1 MKAASNKGVIF
12 LTKIG
17 MIGLGKMGLNLSK
30 NLVRNSIEVVGY
42 DSMAEVDTKEVGES
56 FTTVSSLADLVED
69 LPQPRVVWVMVPAGE
84 VTRNVVMELKGILSK
99 GDIIIEGG
107 NSFYK
112 DSIALHKD
120 LAEAG
125 IYFLD
130 CGTSGGMSGA
140 LNGGNFMIG
149 GDQAAFDQ
157 VEHIFEKVACE
168 NGYLFTG
175 EAGSGHYLKMV
186 HNGIEYGMMAAIGEG
201 FDLLEH
207 SQFDYDNEKVAKL
220 WNHGS
225 VIRSWLIELAEEAFR
240 EDPKLDDIAGIM
252 YSSGEGKWTVE
263 DALERQVAI
272 PVITMALMMRY
283 RSLED
288 DTFTGK
294 VVASLRKGFGGHAVK
309 KADS

>member
-1 MKAASNKGVIF
+1 
-12 LTKIG
+12 
-17 MIGLGKMGLNLSK
+17 MGLSLSK
-30 NLVRNSIEVVGY
+30 NLVRNNIEVVGY
-42 DSMAEVDTKEVGES
+42 DSMAEVKAEEVGES
-56 FTTVSSLADLVED
+56 FTTVDSLANLVAA
-69 LPQPRVVWVMVPAGE
+69 LPQPRIVWMMVPAGE
-84 VTRNVVMELKGILSK
+84 VTRNVVLELKGLLSK
-99 GDIIIEGG
+99 EDIIIEGG

-112 DSIALHKD
+112 DSIALNEE
-120 LAEAG
+120 LAEEG

-149 GDQAAFDQ
+149 GQQEAFNQ
-157 VEHIFEKVACE
+157 VEHIFEKVACQD
-168 NGYLFTG
+168 GYLYTG
-175 EAGSGHYLKMV
+175 ASGSGHYLKMV

-207 SQFDYDNEKVAKL
+207 SQFDYNNEKVAKL
-220 WNHGS
+220 WNNGS
-225 VIRSWLIELAEEAFR
+225 VIRSWLIELAEEAFKK
-240 EDPKLDDIAGIM
+240 DPKLDDIQGIM

-283 RSLED
+283 RSLEN

-309 KADS
+309 KSDN

>member
-1 MKAASNKGVIF
+1 M
-12 LTKIG
+12 TKIG
-17 MIGLGKMGLNLSK
+17 MIGLGKMGLSLSK
-30 NLVRNSIEVVGY
+30 NLVRNNIEVVGY
-42 DSMAEVDTKEVGES
+42 DSMAEVNNEDVGDS
-56 FTTVSSLADLVED
+56 FTTVDSLENLVAA
-69 LPQPRVVWVMVPAGE
+69 LPQPRIVWMMVPAGE
-84 VTRNVVMELKGILSK
+84 VTHNVVLELKGLLSK
-99 GDIIIEGG
+99 EDIIIEGG

-112 DSIALHKD
+112 DSIALNEA
-120 LAEAG
+120 LAEEG

-149 GDQAAFDQ
+149 GQQEAFNQ
-157 VEHIFEKVACE
+157 VEHVFEKVACQD
-168 NGYLFTG
+168 GYLYTG
-175 EAGSGHYLKMV
+175 ASGSGHYLKMV

-207 SQFDYDNEKVAKL
+207 SQFNYNNEKVAKL
-220 WNHGS
+220 WNNGS
-225 VIRSWLIELAEEAFR
+225 VIRSWLIELAEEAFK
-240 EDPKLDDIAGIM
+240 EDPKLDDIQGIM

-294 VVASLRKGFGGHAVK
+294 VVASLRKGFGGHSVK
-309 KADS
+309 KSDS